1 MHASQSEESVRFRT
15 GQCVYSIGLKDQS
28 VSTVHCRVILAVVLC
43 LQLSGC
49 GVMHLNAPPQSH
61 VRLMS
66 KGEKAEIKVER
77 HAWFKYWGGEPI
89 NPEDVN
95 ASTLIKEQGLKE
107 ARIQMT
113 NTFVDGIYSIIPGIF
128 GFPRRTLIVEGN
140 RVLHTPDGALV
151 DEARQGSLGQE
162 PLSVGGGK

>member
-1 MHASQSEESVRFRT
+1 
-15 GQCVYSIGLKDQS
+15 
-28 VSTVHCRVILAVVLC
+28 
-43 LQLSGC
+43 
-49 GVMHLNAPPQSH
+49 MHLNAPPQSQ

-66 KGEKAEIKVER
+66 QSEPAEIKVER
-77 HAWFKYWGGEPI
+77 HAWFKYWGGQPL

-95 ASTLIKEQGLKE
+95 ASSIIQEQGLKE

-140 RVLHTPDGALV
+140 RILHAPDGTLV
-151 DEARQGSLGQE
+151 PQRSPAEHGPES
-162 PLSVGGGK
+162 SKVGVAK

>member
-1 MHASQSEESVRFRT
+1 M
-15 GQCVYSIGLKDQS
+15 Y
-28 VSTVHCRVILAVVLC
+28 
-43 LQLSGC
+43 
-49 GVMHLNAPPQSH
+49 LNAPPRSD
-61 VRLMS
+61 VRLLS
-66 KGEKAEIKVER
+66 KTEPAQIKVER

-95 ASTLIKEQGLKE
+95 ASTIIQEQGLKE

-140 RVLHTPDGALV
+140 RMLHTPDGAVAKTFAPEVKGATALKSG
-151 DEARQGSLGQE
+151 EA
-162 PLSVGGGK
+162 K

>member
-1 MHASQSEESVRFRT
+1 MHFRADQGPDPTRMKSHAASTRGCHAF
-15 GQCVYSIGLKDQS
+15 
-28 VSTVHCRVILAVVLC
+28 LAMVLC

-49 GVMHLNAPPQSH
+49 GVMHLNAPPQSQ

-66 KGEKAEIKVER
+66 KGETAEIKVER
-77 HAWFKYWGGEPI
+77 HAWFKYWGGEPF

-95 ASTLIKEQGLKE
+95 ASTIIKEQGLKE

-113 NTFVDGIYSIIPGIF
+113 NTFVDGLYSIIPGIF

-140 RVLHTPDGALV
+140 RVLHTPDGTIV
-151 DEARQGSLGQE
+151 DANPQGRQGSDASKIE
-162 PLSVGGGK
+162 VGK